1 MPLVFREIQGDLF
14 SASSNTSLANCVS
27 RDLCMS
33 KGIATL
39 FRNRFGQVDELKK
52 QVSLT
57 FHEFVFIDVPVGNC
71 AFITVGDR
79 CIFYLVTKEK
89 YFHKPTMATL
99 ESSLHVM
106 RDLCIKNNVHRLA
119 MPRIGCGLD
128 KLNWDQV
135 SRLIQRV
142 FAEDDIEITI
152 YSI

>member
-1 MPLVFREIQGDLF
+1 MPLIFREIQGDLF

-52 QVSLT
+52 Q
-57 FHEFVFIDVPVGNC
+57 DVPVGNC
-71 AFITVGDR
+71 AYITVDDR
-79 CIFYLVTKEK
+79 CIFYLVTKER

-106 RDLCIKNNVHRLA
+106 RDLCIKNNVHHLA